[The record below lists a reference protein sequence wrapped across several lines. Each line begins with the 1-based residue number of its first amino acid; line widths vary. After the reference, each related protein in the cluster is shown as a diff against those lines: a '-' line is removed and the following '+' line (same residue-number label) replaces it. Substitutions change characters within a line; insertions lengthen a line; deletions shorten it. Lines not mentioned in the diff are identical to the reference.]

1 LGPISPPPKNH
12 GKLEWP
18 KKTAVAAKIR
28 RVSNKRLRL
37 KMNSRFENLGQE

>member
-12 GKLEWP
+12 GKLECP
-18 KKTAVAAKIR
+18 KKTAIAAKMR

-37 KMNSRFENLGQE
+37 KKNSRIENLGQE